1 MNGPCKA
8 IAKLNL
14 KSNHKRVYRKNQQR
28 QEAHIS
34 VTAQER
40 FVQGVYEGVDEAAGR
55 ELDRLRWEN
64 GVAPSCKPGCFECCG
79 QHILM
84 NPAEAHTLAQ
94 FIRHNFSQ
102 TEIRDLRQRTQRWH
116 AQDEI
121 RLGRSPEPVLSECAD
136 LCRGALFCPLL
147 VGGKCSAYPARPV
160 ICRTHF
166 VSSHPSSCRPSFDS
180 RPEAESAVSLSSV
193 LKVTRAAS
201 MPLSTGI
208 ENAGRDATHSIML
221 LPHWLAIEMGWDFAI
236 EP

>member
-1 MNGPCKA
+1 MEGCCKA
-8 IAKLNL
+8 IAKMSL
-14 KSNHKRVYRKNQQR
+14 KSNHKRVYRKNRQR
-28 QEAHIS
+28 QEARFS

-40 FVQGVYEGVDEAAGR
+40 FVQRLYDGVDEAAVR

-64 GVAPSCKPGCFECCG
+64 GVAPSCKPGCFQCCG

-84 NPAEAHTLAQ
+84 NPAEAHALAQ
-94 FIRHNFSQ
+94 FVRRNFSK
-102 TEIRDLRQRTQRWH
+102 TEIRDLRQRTQCWH

-121 RLGRSPEPVLSECAD
+121 RLGRSPEPALSASAD

-147 VGGKCSAYPARPV
+147 VEGRCSAYPVRPF

-166 VSSHPSSCRPSFDS
+166 VSSHPASCRPSCDS
-180 RPEAESAVSLSSV
+180 RPEAEPAVSLTSV
-193 LKVTRAAS
+193 LEATRALS
-201 MPLSTGI
+201 LPLSTGS
-208 ENAGRDATHSIML
+208 ENAGRDATLDIML